1 MFGCQTC
8 HKILIFKTYIATDFV
23 NNSLVDGSKTGYK
36 KQFLDIGA
44 QTGIKF
50 LRVGTT
56 HRSSVIYNPANK
68 VSIRSIR
75 VNITVGKCRIVN
87 FNGAD
92 TAFL

>member
-1 MFGCQTC
+1 M
-8 HKILIFKTYIATDFV
+8 
-23 NNSLVDGSKTGYK
+23 DGSKTGYK
-36 KQFLDIGA
+36 KQFLDIGT
-44 QTGIKF
+44 QTGIEF

-68 VSIRSIR
+68 VSIRSIG
-75 VNITVGKCRIVN
+75 VKITDGRCRIVN